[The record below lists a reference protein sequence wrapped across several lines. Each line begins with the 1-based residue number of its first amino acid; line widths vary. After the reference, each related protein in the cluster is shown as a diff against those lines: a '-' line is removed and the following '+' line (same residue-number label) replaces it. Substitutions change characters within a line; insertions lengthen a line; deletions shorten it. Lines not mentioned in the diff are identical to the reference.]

1 VTPPPRWPPRPRRD
15 RRAGAQANLGLKRAK
30 QCEDFLGLASWLA
43 LKEPEATNNVM
54 RSQLSRLFGQL
65 YALQVGPRLE
75 PHRGRQRWALAP
87 TWAQSKTG
95 LLWQCMRACRFES

>member
-1 VTPPPRWPPRPRRD
+1 
-15 RRAGAQANLGLKRAK
+15 LKRAK

-65 YALQVGPRLE
+65 YALQGKHE
-75 PHRGRQRWALAP
+75 EALQVLVQPA
-87 TWAQSKTG
+87 S
-95 LLWQCMRACRFES
+95 LLLM